1 MKLEHLC
8 NVILVKVGSAHL
20 WVKDNSLLLRVV
32 MTEEEQA
39 HMDRTLLLDLAL
51 DNLPLLLTEDNLTR
65 ELLLTYLE
73 LISRIRLSVL
83 L

>member
-8 NVILVKVGSAHL
+8 NAILVKVESAHL
-20 WVKDNSLLLRVV
+20 WVKDNSLLRVV

-39 HMDRTLLLDLAL
+39 HMDRTLLPDLAL
-51 DNLPLLLTEDNLTR
+51 DNLPLHLTEDNLTK

-73 LISRIRLSVL
+73 LISRTRLSVL